1 MIARK
6 LKVIAE
12 IFPLEGAEISDRGL
26 LKVTEPNN
34 NIRLIRRYQNTTCY
48 NDMDKTIKKHE
59 MTEVLDCFYQVV

>member
-26 LKVTEPNN
+26 FKSYWT
-34 NIRLIRRYQNTTCY
+34 
-48 NDMDKTIKKHE
+48 
-59 MTEVLDCFYQVV
+59 